1 MSRFSSL
8 LQHINDRLDVPQPAK
23 SRILLEI
30 ATDLEDAYEVFRE
43 HGHSEEDATRL
54 AQERFL
60 LDDSTI
66 AELENIYQPFFKKML
81 DRFSLQ
87 VQSRWQRVI
96 LVLTLLSIAALSG
109 QVMLTH
115 DFFSQA
121 SPFIWP
127 VVGISITGIVLFF
140 IKFFK
145 LYLLKQHQRKILRKG
160 VDALLYLGVLSL
172 ALGFVGYFYELL
184 RYSIN
189 TVYPGGSL
197 ITVIVTVTD
206 SPQRILDI
214 YTCFVTSSTV
224 MMASLLS
231 TLFLA
236 LFWYVLN
243 HKVARIEMAEAASLL
258 AR

>member
-8 LQHINDRLDVPQPAK
+8 LQQINDRLDVPQPAK

-30 ATDLEDAYEVFRE
+30 AADLEDAYEVFFE

-54 AQERFL
+54 AQERFI

-66 AELENIYQPFFKKML
+66 AELADIYQPFFKKIL
-81 DRFSLQ
+81 DRFSVQ
-87 VQSRWQRVI
+87 VQSRWQRAI
-96 LVLTLLSIAALSG
+96 LALTLLTIAALSG

-115 DFFSQA
+115 EFFNQA
-121 SPFIWP
+121 SPFVWP
-127 VVGISITGIVLFF
+127 VFGISITGIILFF
-140 IKFFK
+140 IKFHK
-145 LYLLKQHQRKILRKG
+145 LYLLKQHQRKTLRKG
-160 VDALLYLGVLSL
+160 LDVLMYLAVLSL

-206 SPQRILDI
+206 SPQCILNI

-236 LFWYVLN
+236 LFWYILN
-243 HKVARIEMAEAASLL
+243 HKAARIEMAEAASLL